1 MHKALFKKIF
11 SEIFARYLEYMKQIL
26 ENWNRFLNE
35 TTLTENMCPIRGSA
49 YGGIPSSGNFKGHKE
64 YTVAA
69 QRYFEAAHCILGSLG
84 RRIGAEGETEWH
96 SMARGEK
103 EHLLEEIRIM
113 LSVVNEY
120 SKELYVQQ
128 INDLDI
134 YKEKWKPVVAQT
146 HEDMVSDIREK
157 GSELISLAQENAG
170 NLDLVKSKEPEF
182 PDSVYDVGMLTY
194 RAIETVASNLIDSV
208 RDWEKSKKIKQKDNA
223 WAQPSTRQIT
233 SQLNSAIQQMLQE
246 LG

>member
-1 MHKALFKKIF
+1 MRLL
-11 SEIFARYLEYMKQIL
+11 REYIREML
-26 ENWNRFLNE
+26 V
-35 TTLTENMCPIRGSA
+35 TENMCPIRGAA
-49 YGGIPSSGNFKGHKE
+49 YGGIPSSGNFKDHQE

-103 EHLLEEIRIM
+103 GHLLEEIGIM

-128 INDLDI
+128 INDLDS
-134 YKEKWKPVVAQT
+134 YKEKWKPIMAQA
-146 HEDMVSDIREK
+146 HEDMVNDIREK
-157 GSELISLAQENAG
+157 GPALISLAQENAG
-170 NLDLVKSKEPEF
+170 KLDSVKGKEPEF

-208 RDWEKSKKIKQKDNA
+208 RDWEKSKKIKQEDSA